1 MDNYQII
8 PANPCDREVVKLIQA
23 LDHYQQQLYPEE
35 SNHLDAPETLLQSDG
50 YFVVA
55 KAQHRLLGC
64 GAIKYIVGE
73 IRYGEMKRLFVKP
86 ESRGQ
91 GISKRIIAA
100 LEQHARQSGVRVVR
114 LETGIYQP
122 EAIGLYQALGYC
134 RRAAFGNY
142 SEHDSL
148 SVFMEKRLQLE
159 GSWYNSDD

>member
-1 MDNYQII
+1 MDNCQIV
-8 PANPCDREVVKLIQA
+8 PANPCDRDVVELIQA
-23 LDHYQQQLYPEE
+23 LDHYQRQLYPEE

-64 GAIKYIVGE
+64 GAIKYIAGE

-100 LEQHARQSGVRVVR
+100 LEQHAWQSGVRVIR

-122 EAIGLYQALGYC
+122 EAINLYQALGYY
-134 RRAAFGNY
+134 RRAAFGSYPEN
-142 SEHDSL
+142 DSL
-148 SVFMEKRLQLE
+148 SVFMEKQLQLDCA
-159 GSWYNSDD
+159 WCNSHD